1 MGCKQRQTGF
11 NLAYLLIAINL
22 TFFLW
27 PYQIID
33 SNYHQYLLLITQ
45 YLNPMILFLY
55 LCIFLVNKNK
65 IHLTNIFYVSIFYSL
80 VLIISSL
87 LGNDP
92 IKNICIAIFFSL
104 SAICILN
111 VYKYDYIKWPINTWI
126 LKFLILW
133 SSLPVI
139 LIIVP
144 DFQSLFLDGFEN
156 SFHGFA
162 NGRIEYGFWT
172 TITILLSITY
182 RASLNKHVLR
192 ISLFLMFTGL
202 FLSQSR
208 SSFIA
213 LACCLIYAVNKK
225 YRNSI
230 LKVLIFSLVFV
241 ILTFILLSWEYFGR
255 QNSLLFL
262 NAPRL
267 EVYTYYFNQI
277 SLENFFFGY
286 GGQNSM
292 PLKNFAVTQAHNL
305 LIQWLSNWGM
315 FGLLTL
321 ILFLYLFWKGLDSIY
336 PRMLFIALLF
346 YSLTQPIQGTAN
358 FFGPVTLLCFFI
370 IIGMQCDYAS
380 KKITP

>member
-1 MGCKQRQTGF
+1 
-11 NLAYLLIAINL
+11 
-22 TFFLW
+22 
-27 PYQIID
+27 
-33 SNYHQYLLLITQ
+33 
-45 YLNPMILFLY
+45 MILFLY

-144 DFQSLFLDGFEN
+144 DFQSLFIDGFEN

-162 NGRIEYGFWT
+162 NGRIEYGLWT
-172 TITILLSITY
+172 TIAILLSITY

-230 LKVLIFSLVFV
+230 LKAIIFSLAIG
-241 ILTFILLSWEYFGR
+241 ILTLILFSWEYFGR
-255 QNSLLFL
+255 QNVLLFL
-262 NAPRL
+262 NSPRL

-277 SLENFFFGY
+277 SLENIFFGY

-292 PLKNFAVTQAHNL
+292 ALENFPVTQAHNL
-305 LIQWLSNWGM
+305 FIQWLSNWGM